1 MKLIKMKRC
10 PNASI
15 VKHLRNRSVAVL
27 KLETDECSGVVVEF
41 KRFFDN
47 DEYVNIPAANHLVL
61 KGKVKVTGMVLTKEC
76 AAGLYACLHDYFTR
90 IEKI

>member
-1 MKLIKMKRC
+1 MKLIKKILS
-10 PNASI
+10 PNGCR
-15 VKHLRNRSVAVL
+15 VKHLPNRTVAVIQL
-27 KLETDECSGVVVEF
+27 PRKYFNDVAIEF
-41 KRFFDN
+41 KKFDT
-47 DEYVNIPAANHLVL
+47 ENINEPSAIHLVE